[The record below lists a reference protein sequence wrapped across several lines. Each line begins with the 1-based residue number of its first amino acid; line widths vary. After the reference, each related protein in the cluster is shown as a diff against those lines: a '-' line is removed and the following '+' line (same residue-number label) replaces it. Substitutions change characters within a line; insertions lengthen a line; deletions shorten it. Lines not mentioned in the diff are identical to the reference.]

1 MIRAVKQW
9 LAVILTL
16 LVIFTLFGI
25 IFVKAGIV
33 QLTPEFFM
41 ELSIVLLLGLLM
53 KVWWYDYTEDKVLSD
68 PEMKREKDKYFEI
81 IDKVVLDANDLEKYL
96 VILNQE
102 NKEHFIKN
110 KIGSRTS
117 KNLSQ
122 KSWWMLILHP
132 SWRKLTPEQIGEIRY
147 AKLYYRTQRQADRL
161 KPIKSEQIMALSN
174 SEQLYDARNH
184 LQTKKRTFQIV
195 STMGSFILTTV
206 FSMQAI
212 EQIMLNWENVFK
224 YVCYLFTITFSIAW
238 TVIKAHKQTKEET
251 LDYYSRLKFIVDK
264 YATYKEV
271 TVKNGKSDYINRIE
285 EEC

>member
-53 KVWWYDYTEDKVLSD
+53 KVWWYDYTEEKVLSD
-68 PEMKREKDKYFEI
+68 PEMKQEKDKYFAI

-147 AKLYYRTQRQADRL
+147 AKLYYKTQRQADRL

-195 STMGSFILTTV
+195 STMGSFLLTTV

-271 TVKNGKSDYINRIE
+271 TVKNGNSCRETETI
-285 EEC
+285 

>member
-117 KNLSQ
+117 KNLAQ
-122 KSWWMLILHP
+122 KEWWMLILHP
-132 SWRKLTPEQIGEIRY
+132 SWHKLTPEQIGEIRY
-147 AKLYYRTQRQADRL
+147 AKLYYRTQRQADKL
-161 KPIKSEQIMALSN
+161 PPIKSEQIMALSN
-174 SEQLYDARNH
+174 SQQLYDARNH

-195 STMGSFILTTV
+195 STMGSFLLTTA

-271 TVKNGKSDYINRIE
+271 TVKNGNSCRETETI
-285 EEC
+285 

>member
-81 IDKVVLDANDLEKYL
+81 IDRVVLDANDLEKYL

-271 TVKNGKSDYINRIE
+271 AVKNGNSCRETETI
-285 EEC
+285 